1 MLTPSSPDL
10 LSFFHLPINPLG
22 TMSFLSDSIIIST
35 FFLIFLYF
43 IFPRGF
49 NCLSIALALT
59 LWNSNP
65 LPYKQVVDS
74 CTDGNKGWTVD
85 ERCEADVWILVL
97 QVLVTMVGVMSGIAE
112 VEGIVGRMRMK
123 RVEGKSIDEKATGGK
138 RA

>member
-1 MLTPSSPDL
+1 MLTPSMPDL
-10 LSFFHLPINPLG
+10 SAFFHLPINLLV

-43 IFPRGF
+43 VFPQGF

-59 LWNSNP
+59 LWGSDHMT
-65 LPYKQVVDS
+65 YKQVVDS
-74 CTDGNKGWTVD
+74 CTDGNKGWTLD
-85 ERCEADVWILVL
+85 ERCEADLWILVV

-112 VEGIVGRMRMK
+112 VEGIIGRMRMK
-123 RVEGKSIDEKATGGK
+123 RVEGKSIDEKAIGGK

>member
-1 MLTPSSPDL
+1 
-10 LSFFHLPINPLG
+10 
-22 TMSFLSDSIIIST
+22 MSFLSDSIIISI

-59 LWNSNP
+59 LWGSDHMT
-65 LPYKQVVDS
+65 YKQVVDS

-85 ERCEADVWILVL
+85 ERCEAAVWILVL

-112 VEGIVGRMRMK
+112 MEGIIGRMRMK